1 LPLDC
6 CERARGSVSW
16 QRSLRTDAVRRRSP
30 QARERGIGME
40 VMFDRVAGLDVGK
53 DSVTVSLRI
62 PGPRG
67 GRRSETRTFKT
78 MFGSLRVM
86 RDWLVEAGV
95 SVAAMES
102 TSTYWKPPFY
112 CLEEV
117 MEVWLLN
124 AAHMKA
130 VPGRKSD
137 VRDAEW
143 IAQLLEHGLLAPSF
157 VPPPDIRRLRMLTRY
172 RVQLMGDRSR
182 EMVRLELMLEDASI
196 KLSSVASSLKT
207 VSARAMLTAMIDG
220 ETNPLTL
227 ANLAKGRMRRKI
239 PDLAQ
244 ALTGTFEAH
253 HAQLARSMLRRL
265 ELIELALTELNA
277 VIADACRP
285 WQHQI
290 ELLQTIPGVGDTVA
304 QVIVAETGADMTRF
318 PTAAHLAAWA
328 GLAPAMHESA
338 GRQVP
343 AGKRHGNKWLTAML
357 VEAAGSVGRM
367 HGKNY
372 LAAQHA
378 RLLKR
383 RGMRRAQVAV
393 AHSMLVAAYWMLKRD
408 EPYHDL
414 GADWHRRRSDEA
426 HAQRLVAQLERLGHT
441 VIIDPAA

>member
-1 LPLDC
+1 
-6 CERARGSVSW
+6 
-16 QRSLRTDAVRRRSP
+16 
-30 QARERGIGME
+30 
-40 VMFDRVAGLDVGK
+40 
-53 DSVTVSLRI
+53 
-62 PGPRG
+62 
-67 GRRSETRTFKT
+67 
-78 MFGSLRVM
+78 M
-86 RDWLVEAGV
+86 RDWLVDAGV
-95 SVAAMES
+95 SIAAMES

-137 VRDAEW
+137 VKDAEW

-157 VPPPDIRRLRMLTRY
+157 VPPPEIRRLRMLTRY
-172 RVQLMGDRSR
+172 RTQLMGDRAR
-182 EMVRLELMLEDASI
+182 EIVRLELMLEDASI

-207 VSARAMLTAMIDG
+207 VSARAMLTAMIEG

-227 ANLAKGRMRRKI
+227 ANLAKGKMRRKI

-244 ALTGTFEAH
+244 ALTGTFDAH

-265 ELIELALTELNA
+265 ELVEVALAELNA
-277 VIADACRP
+277 VIVQTCRP
-285 WQHQI
+285 WQHRI

-304 QVIVAETGADMTRF
+304 QVIIAETGADMTRF

-338 GRQVP
+338 GRQTP

-367 HGKNY
+367 DGKNY

-383 RGMRRAQVAV
+383 RGMGRAQVAV
-393 AHSMLVAAYWMLKRD
+393 AHSILVAAYWMLKRD

-426 HAQRLVAQLERLGHT
+426 HTRRLVAQLEHLGHRVT
-441 VIIDPAA
+441 ISPAA